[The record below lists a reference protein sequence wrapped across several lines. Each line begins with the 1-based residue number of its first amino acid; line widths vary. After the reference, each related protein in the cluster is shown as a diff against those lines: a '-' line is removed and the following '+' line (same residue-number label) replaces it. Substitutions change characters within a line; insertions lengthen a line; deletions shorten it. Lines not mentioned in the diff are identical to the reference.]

1 MQRERLEAAQVKIER
16 GIFLVVRSARLLEF
30 AIGLGPAL
38 FAVEHDA
45 VPKRSASRYYLAGRV
60 GGKGKWL
67 VIFMSLLRIT
77 AAEKIDR
84 ARNKGVVGKLKGA
97 RPDQYPRAVK
107 AIGNAKASG

>member
-16 GIFLVVRSARLLEF
+16 CIFLVVRSARLLEF

-38 FAVEHDA
+38 LAVEHDA
-45 VPKRSASRYYLAGRV
+45 VPKRIAPRYQLARRI

-67 VIFMSLLRIT
+67 VNFMSLLRINAT
-77 AAEKIDR
+77 EKIDR
-84 ARNKGVVGKLKGA
+84 ARNNGVVGQFKGA
-97 RPDQYPRAVK
+97 RPDQDPRAVK